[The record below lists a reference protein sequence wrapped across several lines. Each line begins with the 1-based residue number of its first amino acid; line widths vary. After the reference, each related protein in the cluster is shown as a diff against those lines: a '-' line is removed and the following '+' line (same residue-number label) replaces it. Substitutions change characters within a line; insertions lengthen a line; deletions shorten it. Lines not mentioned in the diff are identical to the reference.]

1 MRQLERGGQSLFPSG
16 QEAGCEYLINS
27 HQYAGGFTVVCC
39 GTQTPA
45 GEPNAQTRA
54 MEHEHSSTESGC
66 DTSRVE
72 VPRWASRLL
81 SLFFFCHNK
90 LCHTAYGR
98 RVFFYCLSTFLNTN
112 LLSPS
117 QSTNTNTFTFPS
129 SHESVPVAI
138 VSTGG
143 ALELC
148 EILSVTLRLC
158 SCAINA

>member
-39 GTQTPA
+39 GTQTPS

-66 DTSRVE
+66 DTNRVE

-81 SLFFFCHNK
+81 SLFFCCHSK

-98 RVFFYCLSTFLNTN
+98 RVFFLLPVNLSEYKPSYHPASLPTPTPSPFHHHMN
-112 LLSPS
+112 LYLWPSCPLVALS
-117 QSTNTNTFTFPS
+117 
-129 SHESVPVAI
+129 
-138 VSTGG
+138 
-143 ALELC
+143 
-148 EILSVTLRLC
+148 
-158 SCAINA
+158 SCVRF